1 MAASNGFDAYQHESG
16 GQVSV
21 EKFELVRVRSKT
33 IVPHTT
39 VKLLSLLRTGFACLV
54 QMLRSAFTD

>member
-16 GQVSV
+16 GRFSV
-21 EKFELVRVRSKT
+21 EKFELLRVRSRT

-39 VKLLSLLRTGFACLV
+39 AKLLSLLRTSFACLV
-54 QMLRSAFTD
+54 